1 MVASR
6 RVDYSIANVPEYA
19 WHKNREMERNG
30 RDVVE
35 LVRYSDM
42 PPGKERYLTPRLSET
57 YASIVLPP
65 FHASNFIQS
74 PASDRLHQRST
85 TFKQRPLFPNTCRIL
100 LLRKKSE
107 LGLVLCRAK
116 LRAFP
121 SLEMFHNNKSW
132 R

>member
-19 WHKNREMERNG
+19 WHKKREMERNG
-30 RDVVE
+30 RDVLE

-42 PPGKERYLTPRLSET
+42 PPGEERYLTPRLSET

-85 TFKQRPLFPNTCRIL
+85 AFKQRPLFLNACRLL
-100 LLRKKSE
+100 LLRNGKAN
-107 LGLVLCRAK
+107 LGSFFARLSSVH
-116 LRAFP
+116 FQV
-121 SLEMFHNNKSW
+121 
-132 R
+132 